1 MNNSL
6 KSKIGF
12 FALQN
17 LPNIVE
23 YKGHDYMLDNELKPL
38 IRYYPFDHS
47 SQENITNNIKVITQ
61 Y

>member
-1 MNNSL
+1 
-6 KSKIGF
+6 
-12 FALQN
+12 
-17 LPNIVE
+17 
-23 YKGHDYMLDNELKPL
+23 MLDNELKPL